1 MLQRLRWLLPAT
13 TRFVWL
19 NFSFCLFHTLVFA
32 ACIEDGRPNVLSIV
46 FVFAYLCRVFAVI
59 RPNTADVGDSI
70 RRVHLMMM
78 MTICFTEATETTD
91 WRVASSVPTLKP
103 TKHGAEYRIL
113 PLPSSSSCLS
123 WRTIFLSSNFNIWMK
138 STFQSKNPRNQGT
151 DSGELCALI
160 LFSHNWFLYPHCTLH
175 RFLCPKFGLQT
186 VH

>member
-1 MLQRLRWLLPAT
+1 MLRRLRWSLPAT
-13 TRFVWL
+13 TRFVRL

-70 RRVHLMMM
+70 RRVHLMMT
-78 MTICFTEATETTD
+78 MTICFTEGTETKD

-103 TKHGAEYRIL
+103 TKHRAEYRIL

-123 WRTIFLSSNFNIWMK
+123 SSCLQT
-138 STFQSKNPRNQGT
+138 STFEWNQL
-151 DSGELCALI
+151 SNLK
-160 LFSHNWFLYPHCTLH
+160 TLAI
-175 RFLCPKFGLQT
+175 KGLTLVSSVLSFCSATTGSCIHT